1 VAVNAEDSGVFC
13 SECGDE
19 LDEVSGVCACAFTP
33 RDPKPPKE
41 GVVVTSMR
49 DMAARRL
56 AARTPGEVAIA
67 RLSMDARRALVA
79 VADGRPIGRRI
90 ASSLAERGMLRAVPL
105 EVAPPKQVH
114 CELTP
119 LGHEVARIESQRER
133 CRKEK
138 NEASAG
144 VE

>member
-1 VAVNAEDSGVFC
+1 MNAEDSGVFC

-33 RDPKPPKE
+33 RDFKPPKE
-41 GVVVTSMR
+41 GTVVTSMR

-56 AARTPGEVAIA
+56 AARMPGEVAIA

-90 ASSLAERGMLRAVPL
+90 ASTLRDEGMLLPSP
-105 EVAPPKQVH
+105 EPAPARRTH
-114 CELTP
+114 CTLTP
-119 LGHEVARIESQRER
+119 LGHEVARIESHRQRS
-133 CRKEK
+133 RKEK
-138 NEASAG
+138 NEAPAG
-144 VE
+144 GE